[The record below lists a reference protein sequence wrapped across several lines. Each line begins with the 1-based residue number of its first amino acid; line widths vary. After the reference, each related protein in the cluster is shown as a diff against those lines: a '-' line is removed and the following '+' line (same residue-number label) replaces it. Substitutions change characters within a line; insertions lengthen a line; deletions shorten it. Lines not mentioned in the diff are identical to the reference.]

1 VLFFAVLQVWQVL
14 LYGGFAESVGVRA
27 RVALLQA
34 HAQCANLAQA
44 FGRCSSSG
52 GTGSSTQHPSGEDIS
67 RPGCFSPNSTIN
79 NELCCSIVVKS
90 QAPYL
95 DMLLL
100 LWWGVLLDCA
110 AFNSTLPGVL
120 QNHKSLLFGHTFP
133 EVVEDVQGTYAAAW
147 PSVLIAVASSL
158 PGPKQL
164 ITARDPGDAAGGG
177 RSQTPLG
184 GSGSVSGAGTQQ
196 QDSQQAAWSSFVDL
210 VSSGADLS
218 AQGGTAA
225 KAAADGSSAA
235 AAADRAAELWH
246 LQLQLQ
252 CANMHAVLL
261 EVCLML
267 LSDAAAVCAA
277 VLAVGAGSNGTMQEL
292 QQQQF
297 IPAATAAARRVA
309 VGLQAL
315 QLLLTQQHMQAG
327 LVAPAVCCDIV
338 KALTAVAEQVLL
350 PWLQLVL
357 LAQQQQSAGDHS
369 QVWLGGGHAAAGSQE
384 QPAWVSLARDKVFG
398 AVLLA
403 SSELLHAIAAA
414 FCKNA
419 DSLQQPPA
427 AAAADAA
434 AQLSCQELET
444 VLALSSIAVPFV
456 EHGSGTNGCLGR
468 PLCCLPALTVRGP
481 QQQSNSSSSSSA
493 ASQCLQTWQPGAE
506 AVAACSSVCRAAACL
521 LQQQQQGDHLSSPAA
536 EEAVWQLAMRL
547 VLTAAPGSQLQ
558 AAQQL
563 LGSCLQGRPGDSQ
576 QQLACSLAVSACN
589 TLCDAVTATVQQLCS
604 SSSDALRQ
612 ATVADPA
619 ARLPVLLAGL
629 LQAASSCSSC
639 ADVPGC
645 AAAAERCCGVLLWCL
660 KQYGPQQQQQ
670 QQLGLGLDAAA
681 AAGCRLVACKVLE
694 ALRLL
699 LQDAAGAA
707 AAAGQQQQQGRVLLA
722 NQAAAAVAPQV
733 RRGVRL

>member
-1 VLFFAVLQVWQVL
+1 
-14 LYGGFAESVGVRA
+14 
-27 RVALLQA
+27 
-34 HAQCANLAQA
+34 
-44 FGRCSSSG
+44 
-52 GTGSSTQHPSGEDIS
+52 
-67 RPGCFSPNSTIN
+67 
-79 NELCCSIVVKS
+79 
-90 QAPYL
+90 
-95 DMLLL
+95 MLLL

-120 QNHKSLLFGHTFP
+120 QNHKSLLFGHTFA

-164 ITARDPGDAAGGG
+164 VTARDAGGAAGGG
-177 RSQTPLG
+177 RSLTPEG
-184 GSGSVSGAGTQQ
+184 VSGSVSGAGTQQ
-196 QDSQQAAWSSFVDL
+196 QDSRQAAWSSFVDL

-218 AQGGTAA
+218 AQSGTAA

-246 LQLQLQ
+246 QQLQLQ

-267 LSDAAAVCAA
+267 LSNAAAACAA
-277 VLAVGAGSNGTMQEL
+277 VLAVGAGSNGNRQEL
-292 QQQQF
+292 QQQQL

-327 LVAPAVCCDIV
+327 LVAPAVCCDVV

-357 LAQQQQSAGDHS
+357 LAQQQQQSAGDHPPAG
-369 QVWLGGGHAAAGSQE
+369 LGVGQAASGSSSGAAGAGSQE

-403 SSELLHAIAAA
+403 SSELLHAIAATC
-414 FCKNA
+414 CKHA
-419 DSLQQPPA
+419 ESIQPPPTA
-427 AAAADAA
+427 AAGDAA
-434 AQLSCQELET
+434 AHLSSQVLEA

-456 EHGSGTNGCLGR
+456 EQGGGSNGCQGR
-468 PLCCLPALTVRGP
+468 HLCCLPALTVVGP
-481 QQQSNSSSSSSA
+481 QQQLNSSSSSA
-493 ASQCLQTWQPGAE
+493 GSQGLQTWQPGAE
-506 AVAACSSVCRAAACL
+506 AVAACSSTCRAAVCVL
-521 LQQQQQGDHLSSPAA
+521 QQEHQHPQQQQQGEGLCPPAA
-536 EEAVWQLAMRL
+536 VEAVWQLAMRL

-563 LGSCLQGRPGDSQ
+563 LGSCLQERPGYIEQ
-576 QQLACSLAVSACN
+576 QSTSSLTVSTCN

-604 SSSDALRQ
+604 SSTSDASGH
-612 ATVADPA
+612 ATVADTA

-629 LQAASSCSSC
+629 LQAASSCSSR

-645 AAAAERCCGVLLWCL
+645 AAAADRCCGVLLWCL
-660 KQYGPQQQQQ
+660 KQYHPQQQQQ
-670 QQLGLGLDAAA
+670 KQLGRGLDAAA
-681 AAGCRLVACKVLE
+681 AAGSRLVACKVLE

-707 AAAGQQQQQGRVLLA
+707 AASGQQQQGRVLLA
-722 NQAAAAVAPQV
+722 NQAAAAVTPQV